1 MLRDYTLPI
10 LCDIPSFLILCHVRC
25 MCIESKNRYIEL
37 CQRCHIHS
45 ATSFSNSNMYPSA
58 VRKIMMTTCST
69 WFITIERTLLLMAKG
84 LMLDKI
90 MSMFILWIY
99 KQNKM
104 MLKERE
110 EERKKEK
117 TQTPKKIT
125 FVVWIYTSCLYQ
137 DQHA

>member
-1 MLRDYTLPI
+1 
-10 LCDIPSFLILCHVRC
+10 
-25 MCIESKNRYIEL
+25 
-37 CQRCHIHS
+37 
-45 ATSFSNSNMYPSA
+45 
-58 VRKIMMTTCST
+58 
-69 WFITIERTLLLMAKG
+69 
-84 LMLDKI
+84 MLDKI

>member
-1 MLRDYTLPI
+1 
-10 LCDIPSFLILCHVRC
+10 
-25 MCIESKNRYIEL
+25 
-37 CQRCHIHS
+37 
-45 ATSFSNSNMYPSA
+45 MYPSA

-125 FVVWIYTSCLYQ
+125 FVVWITYTSCLYQ